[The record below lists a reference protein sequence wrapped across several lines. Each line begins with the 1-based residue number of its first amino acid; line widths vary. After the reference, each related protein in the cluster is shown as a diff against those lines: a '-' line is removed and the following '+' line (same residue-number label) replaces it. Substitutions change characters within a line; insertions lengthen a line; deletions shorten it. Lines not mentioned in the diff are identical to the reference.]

1 MITEKTVNSAN
12 KVKDE
17 NFHNNEGQDG
27 SQTIDDISKET
38 ILKHNQ
44 FLYESTM
51 EQVLEDSIEM
61 PNGNQNVLNHSQVDK
76 LHEEMLED

>member
-1 MITEKTVNSAN
+1 
-12 KVKDE
+12 
-17 NFHNNEGQDG
+17 
-27 SQTIDDISKET
+27 
-38 ILKHNQ
+38 
-44 FLYESTM
+44 M